1 MVFIIFARCIILNSN
16 LKENN
21 FMLAFILLQSLEK
34 INTFSLEPFIDSFL
48 DRLINL
54 GEKLIVAVAVYFI
67 GTWVISWLCKLVKR
81 ILNRKQVDG
90 AVESFINSLVSALLR
105 VVLIVAII
113 GILGIPTTSLAAIVA
128 AGGLAIGMA
137 MKDNLSNF
145 AGGIMILLNKPF
157 KLKDRI
163 LVQGMDGVVMEIGIL
178 YTILLTAD
186 GRTIYIPNGPLS
198 TGSIINYSTQVN
210 RRVDIVLNIN
220 YGNNIDELKSALT
233 NVVTLNNKV
242 LNAPIPFIGITN
254 INNGNFDI
262 VIRAWVL
269 NEDYG
274 SVSVDLNE
282 AIYSTL
288 SEKGV
293 FTSSS
298 LSVKMID

>member
-1 MVFIIFARCIILNSN
+1 
-16 LKENN
+16 
-21 FMLAFILLQSLEK
+21 MLGFILLQNIKEISPMA
-34 INTFSLEPFIDSFL
+34 LEPILQGLL
-48 DRLINL
+48 DRLIGL
-54 GEKLIVAVAVYFI
+54 GEKIIVAAIVYFA
-67 GTWVISWLCKLVKR
+67 GSWLISWLLKLVKK
-81 ILNRKQVDG
+81 ILSRKLVDG
-90 AVESFINSLVSALLR
+90 AVQTFINSLVNTLLR
-105 VVLIVAII
+105 IVLIVAII
-113 GILGIPTTSLAAIVA
+113 GILGIPTTSLAAIIA

-198 TGSIINYSTQVN
+198 TGSITNYSTQKN

-220 YGNNIDELKSALT
+220 YGNDADELKTALT
-233 NVVTLNNKV
+233 EVVNKNEKI
-242 LNAPIPFIGITN
+242 LKAPTPFVGITN

-269 NEDYG
+269 NDDFG

-288 SEKGV
+288 SQKGV
-293 FTSSS
+293 FAASS
-298 LSVKMID
+298 LSVKMIN

>member
-1 MVFIIFARCIILNSN
+1 
-16 LKENN
+16 
-21 FMLAFILLQSLEK
+21 MLGYILLQDIKDINPSAFEPLIQSL
-34 INTFSLEPFIDSFL
+34 L
-48 DRLINL
+48 DRLVGL
-54 GEKLIVAVAVYFI
+54 GEKLIVAAIVYFI
-67 GTWVISWLCKLVKR
+67 GSWLISWLLKLVKK
-81 ILNRKQVDG
+81 ILSRKLVDG
-90 AVESFINSLVSALLR
+90 AVQTFINSLVNTLLR
-105 VVLIVAII
+105 IVLIVAII
-113 GILGIPTTSLAAIVA
+113 GILGIPTTSLAAIIA

-163 LVQGMDGVVMEIGIL
+163 LVQGMDGLVMEIGIL
-178 YTILLTAD
+178 YTILLTGD

-198 TGSIINYSTQVN
+198 TGSITNYSTQEN

-220 YGNNIDELKSALT
+220 YGNSADELKTILT
-233 NVVTLNNKV
+233 EVVNQNEKV
-242 LNAPIPFIGITN
+242 LKAPDPFVGITN

-282 AIYSTL
+282 AIYNSL
-288 SEKGV
+288 SQKGV
-293 FTSSS
+293 FAASS
-298 LSVKMID
+298 LSVKMVN

>member
-1 MVFIIFARCIILNSN
+1 
-16 LKENN
+16 
-21 FMLAFILLQSLEK
+21 MLGYILLQDIKDINPSAFEPLIQSL
-34 INTFSLEPFIDSFL
+34 L
-48 DRLINL
+48 DRLVGL
-54 GEKLIVAVAVYFI
+54 GEKLIVAAIVYFI
-67 GTWVISWLCKLVKR
+67 GSWLISWLLKLVKK
-81 ILNRKQVDG
+81 ILSRKLVDG
-90 AVESFINSLVSALLR
+90 AVQTFINSLVNTLLR
-105 VVLIVAII
+105 IVLIVAII
-113 GILGIPTTSLAAIVA
+113 GILGIPTTSLAAIIA

-163 LVQGMDGVVMEIGIL
+163 LVQGMDGLVMEIGIL
-178 YTILLTAD
+178 YTILLTGD

-198 TGSIINYSTQVN
+198 TGSITNYSTQKN

-220 YGNNIDELKSALT
+220 YGNNADELKAILT
-233 NVVTLNNKV
+233 EVVNQNEKV
-242 LNAPIPFIGITN
+242 LKVPDPFVGITN

-282 AIYSTL
+282 AIYNSL
-288 SEKGV
+288 SQKGV
-293 FTSSS
+293 FAASS
-298 LSVKMID
+298 LSVKMVN

>member
-1 MVFIIFARCIILNSN
+1 
-16 LKENN
+16 
-21 FMLAFILLQSLEK
+21 MLGFILLQNIKEISPMA
-34 INTFSLEPFIDSFL
+34 LEPILQGLL
-48 DRLINL
+48 DRLIGL
-54 GEKLIVAVAVYFI
+54 GEKIIVAAIVYFA
-67 GTWVISWLCKLVKR
+67 GAWLISWLLKLVKK
-81 ILNRKQVDG
+81 ILSRKLVDG
-90 AVESFINSLVSALLR
+90 AVQTFINSLVNTLLR
-105 VVLIVAII
+105 IVLIVAII
-113 GILGIPTTSLAAIVA
+113 GILGIPTTSLAAIIA

-198 TGSIINYSTQVN
+198 TGSITNYSTQKN

-220 YGNNIDELKSALT
+220 YGNDADELKTALT
-233 NVVTLNNKV
+233 EVVIKNEKILK
-242 LNAPIPFIGITN
+242 APTPFVGITN

-269 NEDYG
+269 NDDFG

-288 SEKGV
+288 SQKGV
-293 FTSSS
+293 FAASS
-298 LSVKMID
+298 LSVKMIN

>member
-1 MVFIIFARCIILNSN
+1 
-16 LKENN
+16 
-21 FMLAFILLQSLEK
+21 MLGFILLQNIKEISPMA
-34 INTFSLEPFIDSFL
+34 LEPILQGLL
-48 DRLINL
+48 DRLIGL
-54 GEKLIVAVAVYFI
+54 GEKIIVAAIVYLA
-67 GTWVISWLCKLVKR
+67 GSWLISWLLKLVKK
-81 ILNRKQVDG
+81 ILSRKLVDG
-90 AVESFINSLVSALLR
+90 AVQTFINSLVNTLLR
-105 VVLIVAII
+105 IVLIVAII
-113 GILGIPTTSLAAIVA
+113 GILGIPTTSLAAIIA

-198 TGSIINYSTQVN
+198 TGSITNYSTQKN

-220 YGNNIDELKSALT
+220 YGNNADELKTALT
-233 NVVTLNNKV
+233 EVVIKNEKILK
-242 LNAPIPFIGITN
+242 APTPFVGITN

-269 NEDYG
+269 NDDFG

-288 SEKGV
+288 SQKGV
-293 FTSSS
+293 FAASS
-298 LSVKMID
+298 LSVKMIN